1 MHFAN
6 HDFIWFTIGFPLS
19 LQYGSWSFFVTM
31 SCFFHFCHSPR
42 HLRSLQALG
51 PPSWNVAVGSA
62 SKPQNWQLCNQA
74 GHFAWRFF
82 RSFFLTNLLP
92 TKMIKTQKCV
102 IQTNKLHFIYFVSQ
116 ILLMWCASLTS
127 KIYPDLSCATLSS
140 TQPRLRYS
148 CNDLRSLIR
157 KKIVS
162 NLAKARQAVETTVFR
177 NLNYVN
183 G

>member
-1 MHFAN
+1 MGRGHSSLPSIVSSISVTHRGIWGHCKHLGHLLEMWQSEALQSLKTDSFAIKQGTLLE
-6 HDFIWFTIGFPLS
+6 DFSDPFSWLICFPPK
-19 LQYGSWSFFVTM
+19 WSKLKK
-31 SCFFHFCHSPR
+31 R
-42 HLRSLQALG
+42 
-51 PPSWNVAVGSA
+51 
-62 SKPQNWQLCNQA
+62 
-74 GHFAWRFF
+74 
-82 RSFFLTNLLP
+82 
-92 TKMIKTQKCV
+92 V
-102 IQTNKLHFIYFVSQ
+102 IQTNKFHFIYFVSQ

-162 NLAKARQAVETTVFR
+162 NLAKARQINRSCSDAASQAVETTVSR